1 MGSLEFQKIFASVI
15 GAFLALLLFT
25 WVGDLV
31 YGLEEGGHD
40 DGHLAYEIELPEGDA
55 TEVAVEEGPS
65 IGELLVT
72 ASAESG
78 EGLFRPCSACHS
90 ATDDAN
96 KTGPSLLNVVGRDIA
111 SVGSFGGYSD
121 ALTSLDGAWT
131 AEALSAFL
139 ESPRAYAPGTGMSYS
154 GMRRAA
160 DRADVIAYLVSTAG
174 QNLEDFIVLPAA
186 APVEEVAAE
195 EAPVE
200 EAAADDQA
208 APATEGEAEATEAAP
223 AAEVEEAPVEE
234 APAEEAPVE
243 EAAPA
248 TEAPAEEAAPATE
261 APVEE
266 APAEEAAPAVVEEE
280 EEAAAEPVVE
290 EAVTEAAATDLP
302 AFMVNASAEDGR
314 RAFRPCMACHTT
326 DEGANRV
333 GPSLFNIVNRDV
345 ASVEGFRYSSAMA
358 EMEGEW
364 TYEKLNTFLEA
375 PRTTVPGTRMAF
387 AGVRSQQD
395 RANLI
400 AFLETAAQ

>member
-31 YGLEEGGHD
+31 YGLEEGGHGD
-40 DGHLAYEIELPEGDA
+40 EHHLAYEIELPEGDVA
-55 TEVAVEEGPS
+55 EVAVDEGPS

-78 EGLFRPCSACHS
+78 EGLFRPCTACHS
-90 ATDDAN
+90 ATDESN
-96 KTGPSLLNVVGRDIA
+96 KTGPYLLNVVGRDIA
-111 SVGSFGGYSD
+111 SVDSFGGYSD
-121 ALTSLDGAWT
+121 ALTSLEGAWT
-131 AEALSAFL
+131 AEALSAFI

-160 DRADVIAYLVSTAG
+160 DRADVIAYLVSTSG
-174 QNLEDFIVLPAA
+174 QNLEDFIVLPEA
-186 APVEEVAAE
+186 APVEEAATE

-200 EAAADDQA
+200 EAEANDEA

-234 APAEEAPVE
+234 APAEAAPAEEAPVE
-243 EAAPA
+243 EAAPV
-248 TEAPAEEAAPATE
+248 TE

-266 APAEEAAPAVVEEE
+266 APAEEAAPEVVEEE

-290 EAVTEAAATDLP
+290 EAVTETAATDLP
-302 AFMVNASAEDGR
+302 EFMVNASAEDGR
-314 RAFRPCMACHTT
+314 RAFRPCMACHTL

-333 GPSLFNIVNRDV
+333 GPSLYNVVNNDI

-358 EMEGEW
+358 ELEGNW
-364 TYEKLNTFLEA
+364 TYEKLNTYLEA
-375 PRTTVPGTRMAF
+375 PRSTVPGTRMAF

-400 AFLETAAQ
+400 AFLETSGQ